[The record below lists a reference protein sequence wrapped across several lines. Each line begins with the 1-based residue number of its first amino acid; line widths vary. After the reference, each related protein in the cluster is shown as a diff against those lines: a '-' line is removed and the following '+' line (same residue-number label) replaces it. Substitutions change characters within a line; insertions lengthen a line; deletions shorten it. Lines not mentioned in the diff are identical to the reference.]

1 LLAASEL
8 TPELPGLQELTGK
21 SWNLAFLRDS
31 WTRELA
37 ARLGLKL
44 VAAGLSAVELDRAR
58 TLAVEK
64 YDAARWNRRR

>member
-1 LLAASEL
+1 
-8 TPELPGLQELTGK
+8 LPGLQELTGK

-44 VAAGLSAVELDRAR
+44 VAAGLSAAELDRTR